1 MPLIAEPESKYYTHP
16 VIVLDFQSLYPSI
29 MIAYNIC
36 YSTCLGRVEMFKGTN
51 KFGFTNLKVADGLL
65 ELLKDYLTG
74 RPITII
80 MRLIANG
87 C

>member
-80 MRLIANG
+80 RRLIANG

>member
-1 MPLIAEPESKYYTHP
+1 
-16 VIVLDFQSLYPSI
+16 
-29 MIAYNIC
+29 
-36 YSTCLGRVEMFKGTN
+36 MFKGTN

-80 MRLIANG
+80 MELIANG